1 MNIILASVQHQKAAS
16 AFRHLDALYRQIL
29 QSAETLDPDADEE
42 DGAEILE
49 ELQTILGTILVLLD
63 PLCARSLE
71 LLLGLEQGTV
81 QPALRPF
88 HSVLSIS
95 NPPYPI
101 RVFHKSFPDFLS
113 DQGRSDVNSWYHV
126 DTKKHHT
133 RLALLCLN
141 HMNVMLQR
149 DMCGVGDLEKN
160 EIPDL
165 ERLLDEKVK
174 PHLLY
179 ACHHWGTHLSQAEH
193 SEALDGA
200 LHNLCM
206 TKLLHWLEILS
217 LTGKLNTGV
226 QALTL
231 VKDWCDPNNVVL
243 GTILNDCYRFLLLFR
258 DIFAIGP
265 SHIYQSGLPFMP
277 DCELFN
283 IMQKEANVTVKYGK
297 PQGWS
302 NILFRLQM
310 ESESFLRSI
319 SISPDCTLVA
329 VGFMGGDISIWSTKY
344 GTLLRTFDVGRI
356 WLNAE
361 ALAFSPDGAYLASGN
376 LDGTIA
382 ILDAKTGVLRHKANV
397 KDYDDLRGSP
407 FDNSVKRILFAPNGN
422 HFATVSQSLATIT
435 IWNATDCNRIHQ
447 FHVPNPT
454 VAAIAFSP
462 DSNKL
467 VAFCFEDTG
476 ILFDVVTGRVIDE
489 IALSFYHYSAIAFSP
504 DGNHIAVANPCPEL
518 TWMAIWDISSRS
530 FVFPDISE
538 SVLRRKGIR
547 IGKPDMDF
555 QFSYLMYSVD
565 GTQLSCYSSAGEVRI
580 WDAKTGDLLQSFRNH
595 VFYESPCF
603 VSLSPDASLIASTRG
618 IDRMIVV
625 GAAQTPIQNDPGE
638 IPLLEQV
645 RSLVFSPDGAV
656 IASISSERVIYLWDP
671 HTAVCTTTFKS
682 FDFSRAI
689 PKAVFSPDG
698 TKLAAVSTEWQNGFD
713 VQILDVLDK
722 GVDGIKFGN
731 DEYKAP
737 KCGELDTI
745 AFSPDGNQF
754 VLSSELGGIVIWD
767 TISGNRIRSF
777 PAQTDARV
785 RSLLFSPD
793 GTLLFSGCSNNI
805 IMAWSITTGELCKS
819 LTGHAESVTSLMI
832 SPDDRL
838 ISRDKSGKIIYWNV
852 DDLEP
857 IGEGQVPEVYSDEDY
872 YDPTSTSQKI
882 ELFHRNGQI
891 VRISGGVCRPLCGLV
906 GHEVISSASYGSVF
920 AYGTDSGEFYIVDF
934 SKALAS

>member
-1 MNIILASVQHQKAAS
+1 
-16 AFRHLDALYRQIL
+16 
-29 QSAETLDPDADEE
+29 
-42 DGAEILE
+42 
-49 ELQTILGTILVLLD
+49 
-63 PLCARSLE
+63 
-71 LLLGLEQGTV
+71 
-81 QPALRPF
+81 
-88 HSVLSIS
+88 
-95 NPPYPI
+95 
-101 RVFHKSFPDFLS
+101 
-113 DQGRSDVNSWYHV
+113 
-126 DTKKHHT
+126 
-133 RLALLCLN
+133 
-141 HMNVMLQR
+141 
-149 DMCGVGDLEKN
+149 
-160 EIPDL
+160 
-165 ERLLDEKVK
+165 
-174 PHLLY
+174 
-179 ACHHWGTHLSQAEH
+179 
-193 SEALDGA
+193 
-200 LHNLCM
+200 
-206 TKLLHWLEILS
+206 
-217 LTGKLNTGV
+217 
-226 QALTL
+226 
-231 VKDWCDPNNVVL
+231 
-243 GTILNDCYRFLLLFR
+243 
-258 DIFAIGP
+258 
-265 SHIYQSGLPFMP
+265 
-277 DCELFN
+277 
-283 IMQKEANVTVKYGK
+283 
-297 PQGWS
+297 
-302 NILFRLQM
+302 
-310 ESESFLRSI
+310 
-319 SISPDCTLVA
+319 
-329 VGFMGGDISIWSTKY
+329 
-344 GTLLRTFDVGRI
+344 
-356 WLNAE
+356 
-361 ALAFSPDGAYLASGN
+361 
-376 LDGTIA
+376 
-382 ILDAKTGVLRHKANV
+382 
-397 KDYDDLRGSP
+397 
-407 FDNSVKRILFAPNGN
+407 
-422 HFATVSQSLATIT
+422 
-435 IWNATDCNRIHQ
+435 
-447 FHVPNPT
+447 
-454 VAAIAFSP
+454 
-462 DSNKL
+462 
-467 VAFCFEDTG
+467 
-476 ILFDVVTGRVIDE
+476 
-489 IALSFYHYSAIAFSP
+489 
-504 DGNHIAVANPCPEL
+504 
-518 TWMAIWDISSRS
+518 
-530 FVFPDISE
+530 
-538 SVLRRKGIR
+538 
-547 IGKPDMDF
+547 MDF

-722 GVDGIKFGN
+722 GVESIKFGN
-731 DEYKAP
+731 DGYKAP

-767 TISGNRIRSF
+767 TISGNRIRSL

-793 GTLLFSGCSNNI
+793 GTLLFSGCSNNM

-819 LTGHAESVTSLMI
+819 LMGHTESVSSLMI

-857 IGEGQVPEVYSDEDY
+857 IGEGQVPELYSDEDY